1 MILAA
6 QQSIFQTDPNPA
18 PDGLILAVQNGM
30 PSAGGPTSPTRHPS
44 GHVIAA
50 DSLTNGDLATQKKSL
65 GPFTER
71 VLSALL
77 TEPGVATYNLPP
89 QANTE
94 DEAPGKGPSGSNP
107 ASTVTP
113 TPVSFYD
120 LETRLRLELRA
131 CGLLGA
137 EEVSMPR

>member
-18 PDGLILAVQNGM
+18 PNGLILAVQNGM

-50 DSLTNGDLATQKKSL
+50 DSLTDSDLATQKKSL

-77 TEPGVATYNLPP
+77 TEPGVATSNLPP

-94 DEAPGKGPSGSNP
+94 DEPPGKGPSGS
-107 ASTVTP
+107 TVTP
-113 TPVSFYD
+113 TSVSFHD

-137 EEVSMPR
+137 EEVSMLR